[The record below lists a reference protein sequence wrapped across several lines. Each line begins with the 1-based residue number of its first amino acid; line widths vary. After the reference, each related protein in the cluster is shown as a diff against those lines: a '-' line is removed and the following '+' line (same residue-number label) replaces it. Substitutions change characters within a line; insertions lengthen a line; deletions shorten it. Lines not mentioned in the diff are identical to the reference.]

1 MNPHPFRTACFGL
14 TWMLLS
20 TSMLTAVEVRP
31 PFENKITQALKK
43 RLAVNFQAVPLADA
57 IKHLA
62 AKAGVPYRLD
72 LRTYEEDAVKSDTPV
87 TLQRDEQ
94 EIAETLCEILNP
106 LGLSYDS
113 HNGPLTVMDFN
124 DQILSSR
131 FFDVSRL
138 VELIKPRLTTEP
150 IVDSSF
156 HPGGGFSGGRGFF
169 GAIHDHADQQS
180 EHMVGLSAGDRVV
193 QPPIERKA
201 GFRVPLK
208 DAQHR
213 FPAEHCLMALIQENT
228 SGQWEEID
236 MVGGTMT
243 ASPGRIL
250 MRQTNKVQQE
260 AFDVL
265 SNLEMMLSDLSKY
278 PRLRLGESEEA
289 RRVRAAL
296 DHILDT
302 VSDAPA
308 ATMSLQKW
316 MDQNVRANGVTIRVD
331 QYSLDDE
338 AINWNEVKITLAP
351 GESRRKLF
359 VDALDQAHLSL
370 VFFNCRFVIT
380 SLAKADEALSMMAYN
395 VSRLPEAGD
404 FDWLAEFLYQNTS
417 GQWEPVDGV
426 GGTVTNCGIA
436 GLLIVRQTEKVL
448 EEIAEKLDDLCHPLE
463 IPAKPLEP
471 ARTQSVYALPDVV
484 MATDLQTVLPKLVDL
499 PQVTWPEGA
508 IQRVGSLLVVR
519 QTEAAHRR
527 IETVIE
533 AMRKAHKI
541 SAGEEPSPLVAS
553 PEPVKEIAPNP

>member
-1 MNPHPFRTACFGL
+1 MNPHLFRTVGFGL
-14 TWMLLS
+14 AWMMFA
-20 TSMLTAVEVRP
+20 TNTLTAVEVRP
-31 PFENKITQALKK
+31 PLENKITQALKK

-62 AKAGVPYRLD
+62 TEAGVPYRLD
-72 LRTYEEDAVKSDTPV
+72 LRTYEENAVKSDTPV

-106 LGLSYDS
+106 LGLSYDP

-124 DQILSSR
+124 DQILCSR

-156 HPGGGFSGGRGFF
+156 HPGGGFAGGRGFF

-208 DAQHR
+208 DVQHR

-265 SNLEMMLSDLSKY
+265 SNLEMMLTDLSKY

-370 VFFNCRFVIT
+370 VFFNGRFVIT
-380 SLAKADEALSMMAYN
+380 SLAKADEALSTMAYN
-395 VSRLPEAGD
+395 VSHLPEAGD

-426 GGTVTNCGIA
+426 GGTATNCGIA

-448 EEIAEKLDDLCHPLE
+448 EEIAEKLDDLRHPLE

-471 ARTQSVYALPDVV
+471 ARTQSIYALPDVV
-484 MATDLQTVLPKLVDL
+484 MATDLQTVLPRLVDL
-499 PQVTWPEGA
+499 PQITWPESS
-508 IQRVGSLLVVR
+508 IQRVGSLLVIQ
-519 QTEAAHRR
+519 QTEVAHRR
-527 IETVIE
+527 IETVVE
-533 AMRKAHKI
+533 ALLKAHKI
-541 SAGEEPSPLVAS
+541 SAGIESTPPVAS
-553 PEPVKEIAPNP
+553 PETGTEAAHKP